1 MKNDFPLYNNN
12 KTSLQGQDFKISQFL
27 YIYINQIKDGLCSK
41 ILDFK
46 SIDNIDK
53 HSLGHLLSK
62 SVIVFMA

>member
-27 YIYINQIKDGLCSK
+27 YIYISQTKEGFYRK
-41 ILDFK
+41 IIRFIAKL
-46 SIDNIDK
+46 
-53 HSLGHLLSK
+53 SLGHLLSK

>member
-27 YIYINQIKDGLCSK
+27 YIYISQTKDGLCIK
-41 ILDFK
+41 ILRF
-46 SIDNIDK
+46 IAK

-62 SVIVFMA
+62 SVILSMA